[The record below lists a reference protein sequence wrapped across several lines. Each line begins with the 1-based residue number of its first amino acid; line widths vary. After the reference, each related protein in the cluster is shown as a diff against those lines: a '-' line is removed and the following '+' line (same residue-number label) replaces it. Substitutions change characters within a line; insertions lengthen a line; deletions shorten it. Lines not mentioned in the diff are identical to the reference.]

1 MRVRQCV
8 LGSLS
13 LMLLAV
19 MVGCGGGDSG
29 PKKFEV
35 TGTVTFKKQPL
46 DYGSIQFMP
55 AEGSKGNFSGAE
67 IKGGKYTIPA
77 ASGLVAGTY
86 RVIISSGD
94 KDAKAKEE
102 AMPGE
107 SGPPAKERIPPEYN
121 EKSKQ
126 QIEVT
131 AGKGNVFNFDIP

>member
-1 MRVRQCV
+1 MRVRQWV
-8 LGSLS
+8 LGSWS
-13 LMLLAV
+13 LLLLAV
-19 MVGCGGGDSG
+19 MVGCGGESG

-55 AEGSKGNFSGAE
+55 AEGSKGGSFSGAE

-94 KDAKAKEE
+94 KDPKAKEE

-121 EKSKQ
+121 ANSKQ
-126 QIEVT
+126 QVEVT